1 MTWTLVYMQALG
13 LLLLGSG
20 VLAAAGSRKRSTHL
34 MIASL
39 TLSCLGMLLA
49 FEFTAEVGH
58 LLPILYLPKLPVL
71 FHLFAVSK

>member
-1 MTWTLVYMQALG
+1 MQALG

-39 TLSCLGMLLA
+39 TLSCLGVLLS
-49 FEFTAEVGH
+49 FEFTAEVCHSCPCSTKSACASAFG
-58 LLPILYLPKLPVL
+58 
-71 FHLFAVSK
+71 FAVSY